1 MERRLHLSN
10 TNKKIGGVCAGIGE
24 YFNIDPTVIRV
35 LWVLSVFLHGFGLL
49 AYFIAWL
56 VMPRPDGCG
65 TREW

>member
-10 TNKKIGGVCAGIGE
+10 TNKKIAGVCGGMGE

-35 LWVLSVFLHGFGLL
+35 LWVLSVFLHGVGLL
-49 AYFIAWL
+49 AYFVAWL
-56 VMPRPDGCG
+56 VMPRSNGCS